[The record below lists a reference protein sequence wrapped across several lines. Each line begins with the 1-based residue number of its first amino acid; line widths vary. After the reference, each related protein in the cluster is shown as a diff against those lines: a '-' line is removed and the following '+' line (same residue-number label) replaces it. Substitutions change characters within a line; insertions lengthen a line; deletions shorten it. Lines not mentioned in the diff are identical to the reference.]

1 MATDILNVQMNAVVK
16 FSHVTSRCAPG
27 SKHAYAARVGAEE
40 ESMHAGR
47 VDESHLTGESD
58 DVLKHA
64 DLSPVMLSGSKVLEG
79 YGRMLVTGVGQNS
92 AQGRILGS
100 LTQSPADVEGGLR
113 WPLELPL
120 LLSLSGQGS
129 GCVVHQA
136 CDT

>member
-1 MATDILNVQMNAVVK
+1 MNKAIAVVG
-16 FSHVTSRCAPG
+16 FNHGNCRSVAGSR
-27 SKHAYAARVGAEE
+27 HAYAARFGAEWA
-40 ESMHAGR
+40 STHACR

-64 DLSPVMLSGSKVLEG
+64 DLSPVMLSGSKILEG

-113 WPLELPL
+113 
-120 LLSLSGQGS
+120 
-129 GCVVHQA
+129 
-136 CDT
+136 